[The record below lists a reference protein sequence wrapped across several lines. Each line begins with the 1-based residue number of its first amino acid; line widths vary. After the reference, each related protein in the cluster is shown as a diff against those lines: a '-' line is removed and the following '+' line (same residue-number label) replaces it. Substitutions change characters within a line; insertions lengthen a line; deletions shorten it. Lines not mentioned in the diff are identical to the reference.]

1 MALKPGR
8 SLMDWI
14 RLTQSGRDL
23 TSVGGQ
29 RLEVTTSELAKHN
42 TTTDAWIAVRGELAL
57 QPIIC
62 DCS

>member
-1 MALKPGR
+1 
-8 SLMDWI
+8 MDWI

-42 TTTDAWIAVRGELAL
+42 TTTDAWIAVRGELSITTHYL
-57 QPIIC
+57 
-62 DCS
+62 